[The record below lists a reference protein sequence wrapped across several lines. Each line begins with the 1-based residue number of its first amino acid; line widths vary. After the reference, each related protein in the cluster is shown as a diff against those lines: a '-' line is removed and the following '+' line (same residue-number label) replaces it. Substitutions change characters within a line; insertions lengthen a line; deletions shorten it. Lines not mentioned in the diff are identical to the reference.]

1 MVWVWGDNKSATLGL
16 NDYTNRTS
24 PYLLAALKDKNIS
37 NIVFGSYVF
46 ESISNSD
53 GGIAYYSSTPINLSF
68 VPTVITFGVGTTN
81 DAIPYAPSHY
91 DLDGPKT

>member
-37 NIVFGSYVF
+37 NIVFGNNFAFAYKNSNQQQTNNELSNLLSSA
-46 ESISNSD
+46 ESITN
-53 GGIAYYSSTPINLSF
+53 YK
-68 VPTVITFGVGTTN
+68 TFTF
-81 DAIPYAPSHY
+81 
-91 DLDGPKT
+91 